1 MVTNIL
7 EEHNDSISTL
17 KMEATDFSEILVR
30 PTKIHGIKATVVINF
45 KSYDML
51 FPTKSTINELI

>member
-17 KMEATDFSEILVR
+17 KMEAADFSEMSVR
-30 PTKIHGIKATVVINF
+30 PTKVHGIKATVVIKF
-45 KSYDML
+45 
-51 FPTKSTINELI
+51 